1 MASTQRNPTRCGLSV
16 SVVIPIYNAEAD
28 LMALLN
34 CLAAQTYP
42 SDRVEYLLVDN
53 ASTDRTGVLL
63 QDAVGQFAQIH
74 LRLLSQ
80 SQIQSA
86 YAARNLGIQAAI
98 GEILAFTDADCR
110 PQPNWLSSLVTPFA
124 DDSIG
129 LVAGEITSL
138 PGKSI
143 FEQHADRQATLSQ
156 RHTLA
161 HPRPYGQTANLAVR
175 RSVFEQVGLFRPY
188 LTTGGDADFCWRVQ
202 QQTNWQLAFAEAAIV
217 QHRHRSSLSALRQQ
231 WQRYGSSNRYL
242 HELHGA
248 ELAPEL
254 TPRHYLYRWSRWL
267 FKELP
272 QALAQLPHRPVTWA
286 ELLDTPL
293 HLVCVQA
300 RLQGQ
305 RRSRLPDQAQWIERL
320 TASPLLVSG
329 TRHFKP
335 PD

>member
-86 YAARNLGIQAAI
+86 YAARNFGIQAAR

-138 PGKSI
+138 PGSARKRGNSPLVKGMNGDRFHPSI
-143 FEQHADRQATLSQ
+143 SPIILIVSTL
-156 RHTLA
+156 T
-161 HPRPYGQTANLAVR
+161 
-175 RSVFEQVGLFRPY
+175 
-188 LTTGGDADFCWRVQ
+188 VQ
-202 QQTNWQLAFAEAAIV
+202 ILCN
-217 QHRHRSSLSALRQQ
+217 RLSACSL
-231 WQRYGSSNRYL
+231 
-242 HELHGA
+242 
-248 ELAPEL
+248 
-254 TPRHYLYRWSRWL
+254 
-267 FKELP
+267 
-272 QALAQLPHRPVTWA
+272 
-286 ELLDTPL
+286 
-293 HLVCVQA
+293 
-300 RLQGQ
+300 
-305 RRSRLPDQAQWIERL
+305 
-320 TASPLLVSG
+320 
-329 TRHFKP
+329 
-335 PD
+335 